1 MATSRAAGGP
11 APHKVTVS
19 YKNGEITVNPASI
32 TVDKTKNEHI
42 QWIANGDFDFYVC
55 FENETPFG
63 SRHFHR
69 QNNGSGQARSEAT
82 GRYKYSVEVDG
93 HSLDPDVII
102 RP

>member
-1 MATSRAAGGP
+1 MASSTASSSP
-11 APHKVTVS
+11 APHKITVS

-42 QWIANGDFDFYVC
+42 HWLADGNFEFYVC

-69 QNNGSGQARSEAT
+69 QSNASGRARPDAT

-93 HSLDPDVII
+93 HTLDPDVII